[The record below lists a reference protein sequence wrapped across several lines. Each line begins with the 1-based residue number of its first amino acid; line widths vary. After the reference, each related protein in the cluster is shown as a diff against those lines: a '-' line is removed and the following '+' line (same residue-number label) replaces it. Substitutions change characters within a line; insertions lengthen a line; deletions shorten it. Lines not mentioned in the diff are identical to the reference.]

1 MLQRTLRVDSIHAR
15 ELIIECI
22 QSKKSTRNTHVVAIA
37 GKGRA
42 YDQPNRCS
50 EECIAAK
57 AEILRAHGED
67 VQKNEQDIILAIS
80 STFMTLENGEKS
92 AVVGG
97 CRGA

>member
-15 ELIIECI
+15 ELIIKCV
-22 QSKKSTRNTHVVAIA
+22 QSEQSTRNTHVVSIA

-42 YDQPNRCS
+42 YDQQNRCS

-67 VQKNEQDIILAIS
+67 EQKNERDIILATS
-80 STFMTLENGEKS
+80 STFMILENGEKS